1 MSTDEDALDRLP
13 SVPEAE
19 FNSIFRQ
26 DRPDCLEGT
35 RSALLESIDKWV
47 ETDDTSCVFWLNG
60 WAGTGKST
68 VAQTVARRYSK
79 RKQLGASFFF
89 SRGGGDA
96 GHARKFFTSI
106 ARQLAIANVS
116 PGIQQHICAT
126 AKAHRHIASHSFE
139 DQWNR
144 LVLEPLYNTASCTIV
159 VVVDALDEC
168 IGETDIKIL
177 LRLLT
182 QAGSLPKT
190 RLRIFLTSRPDV
202 PVQHGFK
209 QSSPGGYYPLVL
221 HHIESQIV
229 EHDIKLFLEHEFRQM
244 SRNFDFDVGWPGDKT
259 ITALLQQACG
269 LFIWV
274 ATACRFIS
282 AGQSP
287 NAHTRLEEI
296 FSHDDK
302 SSEPAD
308 RLDEIYITVLHSAIS
323 QPGWRQREK
332 EEMTRTLRKIIGPL
346 VLLYST
352 LPLKSFANLLG
363 TTDQWRMASTLSHL
377 HSILDI
383 PTDHLRAIRLH
394 HPSFRDFLLN
404 KDRCSESDFWVNEEE
419 THTALLEASL
429 RIMNEAL
436 KMDICQHGTPGVLIS
451 DIDQVQIQHL
461 FPPELQY
468 ACLYWISHCKSNDE
482 QLLDD
487 GVVHNFLREHT
498 LHWLEAMSW
507 MGKTSEAIA
516 AMASLELL
524 TEVRRSFRYT
534 NCLHVS
540 QKPGADV
547 HVERWM
553 QEPTLSY
560 PRCQKVSD
568 VRKIWY
574 RAGTTADICL
584 GYLVCAI
591 SKCCTKD
598 GRKENAS

>member
-1 MSTDEDALDRLP
+1 VSTDEDALDRLP

-19 FNSIFRQ
+19 FNSISRQ
-26 DRPDCLEGT
+26 DRPDCLDGT

-60 WAGTGKST
+60 WAGTGKSA

-116 PGIQQHICAT
+116 PGIQQHICAA

-168 IGETDIKIL
+168 VGETDIKIL

-190 RLRIFLTSRPDV
+190 HLRIFLTSRPDV

-209 QSSPGGYYPLVL
+209 QSSPSGYSQYVL
-221 HHIESQIV
+221 HNIESHIV

-244 SRNFDFDVGWPGDKT
+244 SGNFDFAIGWPGDETKS
-259 ITALLQQACG
+259 ALLQQACG

-282 AGQSP
+282 EGTSTLAR
-287 NAHTRLEEI
+287 ARLEEI
-296 FSHDDK
+296 SSHDGK

-308 RLDEIYITVLHSAIS
+308 RLDEIYITVLHSAIN

-332 EEMTRTLRKIIGPL
+332 EEMTRTLLKILGPL
-346 VLLYST
+346 ILLYST

-363 TTDQWRMASTLSHL
+363 TTDRWRIKSTLSHL

-394 HPSFRDFLLN
+394 HPSFRDFLLSR
-404 KDRCSESDFWVNEEE
+404 DRCGESGFWVNEEE
-419 THTALLEASL
+419 THTALLKASL
-429 RIMNEAL
+429 RIMNGAL
-436 KMDICQHGTPGVLIS
+436 KMDICQHGTPGVLVS
-451 DIDQVQIQHL
+451 DIDESQIQRL
-461 FPPELQY
+461 LPPELHY
-468 ACLYWISHCKSNDE
+468 ACLYWTSHCKGKDQ

-487 GVVHNFLREHT
+487 GAIHNFLREHI

-516 AMASLELL
+516 SMALLELL
-524 TEVRRSFRYT
+524 TEVRRLIR
-534 NCLHVS
+534 NMDRLVVP
-540 QKPGADV
+540 QKPEANV
-547 HVERWM
+547 QLERWM
-553 QEPTLSY
+553 QELTHSH
-560 PRCQKVSD
+560 PRFPKVSD

-574 RAGTTADICL
+574 RAGTTADVCL
-584 GYLVCAI
+584 GCVVFAI
-591 SKCCTKD
+591 EKCCTGNSWKD
-598 GRKENAS
+598 DTC